1 MTPADAAAVL
11 GVTLDASPAQIDAAY
26 KRRARAS
33 HPDQFVGAGP
43 QQAKAAADEF
53 IRVTDARLLLL
64 RYAAE
69 HASRARPTVPT
80 TPPVAATADRSGRSD
95 RSDSAARPPEAP
107 VSTIVWSYL
116 LIFAS
121 VFAFI
126 GGPLPFSPWMLL
138 VLIPTDVAAIAYA
151 RSGRRPFM
159 VAALVMGAVN
169 AGVTIAFASFGAL
182 LAFEVLLAPGIALFV
197 LGQRTARRHARGAR
211 R

>member
-1 MTPADAAAVL
+1 MTPADAAALL
-11 GVTLDASPAQIDAAY
+11 GVALDASPAQIDAAY

-43 QQAKAAADEF
+43 QQTRAAADEF
-53 IRVTDARLLLL
+53 IRVTDARLLML

-69 HASRARPTVPT
+69 QGSRARPTVPT
-80 TPPVAATADRSGRSD
+80 TSPVAATATGTTT
-95 RSDSAARPPEAP
+95 ARHPAAP
-107 VSTIVWSYL
+107 VALIVWSYL

-126 GGPLPFSPWMLL
+126 GGALPFSPWMLL
-138 VLIPTDVAAIAYA
+138 VLVPTDIASIAYA
-151 RSGRRPFM
+151 RTGRRGFM
-159 VAALVMGAVN
+159 IATLVMGAVN
-169 AGVTIAFASFGAL
+169 AAVTIAFASFGAL

-197 LGQRTARRHARGAR
+197 LGQRTARRTARDTR